1 MRAEAPLAASE
12 ASGIGRSAALAV
24 EALSKRFG
32 DLSAI
37 ESVSFAVKKG
47 EFVALIGPSGCGKS
61 TLFNIIGGLI
71 DDYSGR
77 VLVDGE
83 PIAGAHRA
91 IGMVFQEE
99 STFPWRTTL
108 NNIAFPLE
116 VAGIKKAER
125 EARARDLVKLVGLEG
140 FEARYPA
147 ELSGGMRQRTALA
160 RTLASQPKILLMDE
174 PFAALD
180 EQTRLL
186 LGDKLLQIQQ
196 ALQQTT
202 LLITHNIA
210 EAVQLADR
218 VVVMTFRPGRVKR
231 IFEIDLPRPR
241 DSAIVSSAAFGQYV
255 AQIWSDLREEAS
267 KGLSASEASLARHT
281 GHNEGGKDA

>member
-1 MRAEAPLAASE
+1 MRAAVPLMPSAE
-12 ASGIGRSAALAV
+12 SGKTRSPALAV
-24 EALSKRFG
+24 EALSKRFA
-32 DLSAI
+32 DLMAL
-37 ESVSFAVKKG
+37 ENVSFVVKKG

-71 DDYSGR
+71 GDYSGR

-83 PIAGAHRA
+83 PIAGAHQA

-108 NNIAFPLE
+108 DNIAFPLE
-116 VAGIKKAER
+116 VAGVRKAER
-125 EARARDLVKLVGLEG
+125 EARARDLVKLVGLQG
-140 FEARYPA
+140 FEGRYPA

-160 RTLASQPKILLMDE
+160 RTLAFQPKILLMDE

-196 ALQQTT
+196 SLQQTT

-241 DSAIVSSAAFGQYV
+241 DSAIVGSAAFGQYV
-255 AQIWSDLREEAS
+255 AQIWNDLREEAS
-267 KGLSASEASLARHT
+267 KGLSASEALLAD
-281 GHNEGGKDA
+281 NEGG